1 VPARLRP
8 GCHLIREDGDERM
21 DEGPEEIGSRNE
33 MDIRSPIE
41 RQASAV
47 REKNIAGIGSD
58 HDSEM
63 LI

>member
-1 VPARLRP
+1 
-8 GCHLIREDGDERM
+8 M

-47 REKNIAGIGSD
+47 RERNIAGIGSD